1 VITICSPARQ
11 VAWID
16 HVLGNTMEQW
26 VTFDALPDG
35 TTRIHTWADITS
47 SAPFVTINFSDF
59 VRRFIR
65 QWYDSF
71 CDACDELVDGAKN
84 YA

>member
-1 VITICSPARQ
+1 
-11 VAWID
+11 
-16 HVLGNTMEQW
+16 
-26 VTFDALPDG
+26 VT
-35 TTRIHTWADITS
+35 
-47 SAPFVTINFSDF
+47 VNFSDF

-71 CDACDELVDGAKN
+71 CDACDQLVDGSKT